1 MYNFVY
7 LSPEIFLN
15 SSLWDQVYFSANFQ
29 DRLALVVVD
38 EAHIIHQ
45 WGLVESGGSKH
56 KVALLGRL
64 QDIGIFWPSYGKLG
78 GRLLTRNN
86 KPILLMSATCRPEAI
101 TAIKKS
107 LKLEDH
113 NLEVVQGE
121 LTRPEIRIIRV
132 PMENSMASCA
142 DLLELFGQKTEVP
155 DESVVPTLIYSRT
168 RNQTK
173 VVMKTLDLARGTKGN
188 SARPRSSFVRR
199 FHSCTGTKDKI
210 KQVQDFANKE
220 RDSDGTCRPFSN
232 MSNDWPRRTR
242 RATGVGYSLRQ
253 KKRIGGKNSVDEF
266 DLSAKQSISDRM
278 DALAVTPVCLRIAF
292 ALDNALGYI
301 PLAFDDPC
309 YIQEEER
316 EKKAGFAECLCSNC
330 EPEMAAG
337 LIRNIKRMT
346 VENIDEMLFKKDWP
360 APPVEDSIGI
370 KRKMSDGR
378 DSTGGKRIKLGL
390 PMQEVLS
397 GILTAEFSVL
407 FRQRYPSGSLFTASQ
422 LFGKPEIDEII
433 KQLETMD
440 TTSSLRKVI
449 GGETILGQVEL
460 LHRLIGEFVAGPLFD
475 DNKLQKEAAQE
486 VRLAKKRKIDD
497 DKAQERA
504 VAKAQKDEIK
514 RQEREQKDIREA
526 MEKQKKS
533 EQTKELAMLI
543 RLAGE
548 EVERRGVQSIHRG
561 RYQSET
567 DK

>member
-1 MYNFVY
+1 
-7 LSPEIFLN
+7 
-15 SSLWDQVYFSANFQ
+15 
-29 DRLALVVVD
+29 
-38 EAHIIHQ
+38 
-45 WGLVESGGSKH
+45 
-56 KVALLGRL
+56 
-64 QDIGIFWPSYGKLG
+64 
-78 GRLLTRNN
+78 
-86 KPILLMSATCRPEAI
+86 
-101 TAIKKS
+101 
-107 LKLEDH
+107 
-113 NLEVVQGE
+113 
-121 LTRPEIRIIRV
+121 
-132 PMENSMASCA
+132 
-142 DLLELFGQKTEVP
+142 
-155 DESVVPTLIYSRT
+155 
-168 RNQTK
+168 
-173 VVMKTLDLARGTKGN
+173 
-188 SARPRSSFVRR
+188 
-199 FHSCTGTKDKI
+199 
-210 KQVQDFANKE
+210 
-220 RDSDGTCRPFSN
+220 
-232 MSNDWPRRTR
+232 
-242 RATGVGYSLRQ
+242 
-253 KKRIGGKNSVDEF
+253 
-266 DLSAKQSISDRM
+266 
-278 DALAVTPVCLRIAF
+278 
-292 ALDNALGYI
+292 
-301 PLAFDDPC
+301 
-309 YIQEEER
+309 
-316 EKKAGFAECLCSNC
+316 
-330 EPEMAAG
+330 MAAG

-449 GGETILGQVEL
+449 GGETILGQKR
-460 LHRLIGEFVAGPLFD
+460 HRKFD
-475 DNKLQKEAAQE
+475 SLQ
-486 VRLAKKRKIDD
+486 KRKIDD
-497 DKAQERA
+497 DKAQEQA

-514 RQEREQKDIREA
+514 RARKREKDIREA